1 MRQVKARLL
10 KFGFEEEDDS
20 DDDKMYDRPQVPE
33 TVPVETIPSIPSIPP
48 PIITKRSGKKE
59 SKWGK
64 TTSNEF
70 SILPMMEEKPEK
82 KI

>member
-1 MRQVKARLL
+1 MRQVKARLM

-20 DDDKMYDRPQVPE
+20 DEDKFQEPPPVAKNI
-33 TVPVETIPSIPSIPP
+33 PVETKPPLPP
-48 PIITKRSGKKE
+48 PIITKRTGKKE

-64 TTSNEF
+64 TTSES
-70 SILPMMEEKPEK
+70 SILPMREEKPEK